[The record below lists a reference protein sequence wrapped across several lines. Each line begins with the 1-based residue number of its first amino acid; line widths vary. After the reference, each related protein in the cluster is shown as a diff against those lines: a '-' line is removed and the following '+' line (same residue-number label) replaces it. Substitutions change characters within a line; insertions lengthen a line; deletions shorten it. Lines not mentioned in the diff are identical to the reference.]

1 MIYINV
7 FFAETEREYDFKV
20 DETARI
26 QKVTEEM
33 VAMIAEQEQEKFLAG
48 NGLFMLCD
56 AESKEILPPTST
68 LAMNGIT
75 SGRTLLLI

>member
-26 QKVTEEM
+26 RKVTEEM
-33 VAMIAEQEQEKFLAG
+33 VAMIAEQEQENLLTG

-56 AESKEILPPTST
+56 GEFKEILPPTST
-68 LAMNGIT
+68 LEMNGIT